1 MLSSLGSSFCFVFL
15 VVLSG
20 CAPVDARFEL
30 VFPSPET
37 FALAE
42 DVEVTVYD
50 ANDVDALCTNLA
62 LGLPTDD
69 KVVARTEKISACA
82 LQNGEGL
89 LEALP
94 PQRWVFAASVHDA
107 LGVEILRGCKS
118 VAVAE
123 EYIDDSGLL
132 VEIPLATTLDYPGA
146 EALDVSCT
154 DEDTIL
160 RHKCQEALSCDIRN
174 DDLQNDE

>member
-1 MLSSLGSSFCFVFL
+1 MPRMFYGLGSSFCFAFL

-42 DVEVTVYD
+42 DVEVTVYETV
-50 ANDVDALCTNLA
+50 DVDVLCTNLA

-94 PQRWVFAASVHDA
+94 PQQWVFAASVHDV

-146 EALDVSCT
+146 EVLHASCT
-154 DEDTIL
+154 NEETIL
-160 RHKCQEALSCDIRN
+160 RQKCQEALSCDLRN
-174 DDLQNDE
+174 DE